1 MPILTIH
8 SVGHELFLVI
18 LLDGPQKTS
27 VLNSDDNK
35 TEKKNTTRW
44 DFQWTGML
52 NYQTEQI
59 PWGKPHLTRRQ
70 IKKKKGDLV
79 QVETDRKMYCP
90 VEKQY
95 VSISSQEFSCS
106 AHICKKPVGV
116 SSWQVVIK
124 KKISKRG
131 ETFSLSSLNIS
142 SLSLTSTILHGVLN
156 IKDWC
161 TETKNQD
168 SFGQKQNFYYE
179 ISFFFIPLHK

>member
-1 MPILTIH
+1 MITRLKKKHHKVRFPVNWH
-8 SVGHELFLVI
+8 AELSDRTDPLR
-18 LLDGPQKTS
+18 KATS
-27 VLNSDDNK
+27 HTQANK
-35 TEKKNTTRW
+35 K
-44 DFQWTGML
+44 
-52 NYQTEQI
+52 I
-59 PWGKPHLTRRQ
+59 
-70 IKKKKGDLV
+70 KKGDLV

-124 KKISKRG
+124 KKFSKRG

-156 IKDWC
+156 VKD
-161 TETKNQD
+161 
-168 SFGQKQNFYYE
+168 
-179 ISFFFIPLHK
+179 